1 MSASLPRREDI
12 LAFCPTPENFSLGSF
27 ARGRVDELSAFL
39 MEIQSKILVDG
50 TKTQSH
56 VYCLQNDGNGRIRL
70 DSFIQSIARFAID
83 YAIPRSRINEA
94 IKELQDTGS
103 THLFSKLND
112 EAKELFVELD
122 DTGEGGELLL
132 FWFAERVLKI
142 PQIISKMSLKT
153 TPAMHFQGSDGIHA
167 DIDPSDGKI
176 RLYWCESKIHKTA
189 TGALTEAIKGI
200 KSFLDTPFKYG
211 GTQDNDIRLLNN
223 FLDLGDNDTTEIIKT
238 LLDPDSPGFNHI
250 KNSAICFVGSTMGCY
265 NHESSCPVDKYLE
278 ETENFI
284 LKELPGIK
292 SHIKK
297 KIGEFNIDTFDIHV
311 IYLPFPDAEEFR
323 NQFKSIIKG

>member
-1 MSASLPRREDI
+1 MGSSLPKREDI

-27 ARGRVDELSAFL
+27 ARGNVDELSAYL
-39 MEIQSKILVDG
+39 MEIQSKIIVDG

-83 YAIPRSRINEA
+83 YAIPRSRINDA
-94 IKELQDTGS
+94 IKEVQDTGS

-167 DIDPSDGKI
+167 DIDPDDGKV
-176 RLYWCESKIHKTA
+176 RLYWCESKIHKTV

-223 FLDLGDNDTTEIIKT
+223 FLDLGDNDTTKIIKT
-238 LLDPDSPGFNHI
+238 LLDPDSPGFNQI
-250 KNSAICFVGSTMGCY
+250 KNSAICFVGSTMECY
-265 NHESSCPVDKYLE
+265 NHEPSCPVGQYLE

-297 KIGEFNIDTFDIHV
+297 KVSEFNIDSFDIHV
-311 IYLPFPDAEEFR
+311 IYLPFPNAEEFR